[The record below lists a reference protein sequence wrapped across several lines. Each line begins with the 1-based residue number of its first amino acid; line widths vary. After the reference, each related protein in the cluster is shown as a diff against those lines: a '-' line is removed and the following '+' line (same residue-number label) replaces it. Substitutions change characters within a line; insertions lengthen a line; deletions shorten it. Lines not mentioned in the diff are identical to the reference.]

1 MEGRPIWIYLALGAV
16 VLIVGFAVVKKTLTS
31 PQAIA
36 TVQSEQMRQA
46 PTAAGSA
53 TISIASSNTK
63 QDWLHQVVQTFNAA
77 SKTDTTLQVGD
88 RPIFVKVMQENI
100 DGKKVD
106 YRSGTMISDTLNG
119 KIKPTI
125 LSPGNESWILKFKR
139 EWQLVH
145 HAEPIRDDTPIL
157 VRTPLVI
164 AMWQSRAKALGCWPS
179 IGFSSCIWG

>member
-36 TVQSEQMRQA
+36 TVQSEQMRQT

-88 RPIFVKVMQENI
+88 RPIFVKVIQENI

-106 YRSGTMISDTLNG
+106 NLRGLRRVLMQLEADKEYAASVEREGESRELKLTPV
-119 KIKPTI
+119 KP
-125 LSPGNESWILKFKR
+125 
-139 EWQLVH
+139 
-145 HAEPIRDDTPIL
+145 
-157 VRTPLVI
+157 
-164 AMWQSRAKALGCWPS
+164 
-179 IGFSSCIWG
+179 

>member
-63 QDWLHQVVQTFNAA
+63 QDWLHQVVQTFNAT
-77 SKTDTTLQVGD
+77 SKTDTTLRVEG
-88 RPIFVKVMQENI
+88 
-100 DGKKVD
+100 
-106 YRSGTMISDTLNG
+106 SG
-119 KIKPTI
+119 
-125 LSPGNESWILKFKR
+125 
-139 EWQLVH
+139 
-145 HAEPIRDDTPIL
+145 
-157 VRTPLVI
+157 
-164 AMWQSRAKALGCWPS
+164 
-179 IGFSSCIWG
+179 